1 VEVNMFKIENVK
13 GFANLGGLLESIIT
27 IAAQIFT
34 TSKLHLRFKD
44 RAAAASI
51 LADILK
57 SRFDKTAD
65 NKQGIIVLGIPRGGV
80 IIADVI
86 ARKLHADFDIVIG
99 KKLLDP
105 NDKQNA
111 IGAVVEDG
119 TIHIDQKLVNSLQ
132 ISQEYIDKEKSDVS
146 EEIKHM
152 MAAYRGKGTRDYKA
166 KDRIVILVD
175 DGAATGAT
183 IITAARFIKKQQ
195 PKRLIIAVP
204 VAPRQTVALLRGEA
218 DVVEVITSPSNFKTV
233 GQFYQ
238 NFIPVTHGQVIEI
251 MQNRNLLL

>member
-1 VEVNMFKIENVK
+1 VEINMFKIGTVK

-27 IAAQIFT
+27 IAGQIFA
-34 TSKLHLRFKD
+34 SKLHLRFKD

-65 NKQGIIVLGIPRGGV
+65 NKQNIIVLGIPRGGV

-86 ARKLHADFDIVIG
+86 ARKLNADFDIVIG

-132 ISQEYIDKEKSDVS
+132 ISQQYIAKEKSDVS

-152 MAAYRGKGTRDYKA
+152 MAAYRGKGTRGYKA

-204 VAPRQTVALLRGEA
+204 VAPRQIVALLRGEA
-218 DVVEVITSPSNFKTV
+218 DIVEVITSPSNFKTV

-251 MQNRNLLL
+251 MQNRNLLI